1 MRALYRL
8 LPIVTATLALACSS
22 EKVDSG
28 TPVEHGV
35 WVNMG
40 GPPLPDAPRVDE
52 VPLHPAVRYEGRFD
66 RRDAAG
72 PKCAWPACRA
82 TASFEGNTARVTLRE
97 EAEPWMTGGPS
108 EWDVLVDGEWKWKL
122 VAQPGV
128 HEYTLVT
135 GIHWGVHQVELY
147 RRTEA
152 RYGTTQILGFDF
164 HVGVLQAAPRA
175 RPRRIEVI
183 GDATSAGFGIE
194 GVGRGEG
201 CPGGANEATWQNIR
215 LAYPQRLA
223 DLLGAELDAT
233 VATGAGVAR
242 NVWRPDPTTIA
253 ELQERMLPFDPSSAM
268 VHETRPVDAV
278 VVMVG
283 ESDFAIGLPDDD
295 GVPSDDEF
303 RAAYAD
309 LVDRVRARLPGAEI
323 FLATSPTASDREP
336 EGRRTRTTI
345 GGAILAI
352 TDERRDRG
360 DLWIHAI
367 APGPAIASEL
377 TACAGHGN
385 EAFHERVAQE
395 LAERIRE
402 RSMTKKWSDR

>member
-1 MRALYRL
+1 MRLL
-8 LPIVTATLALACSS
+8 SCFLPIVTATLALACSS
-22 EKVDSG
+22 GKTVDD

-40 GPPLPDAPRVDE
+40 GPPQPPEPRIQAIPID
-52 VPLHPAVRYEGRFD
+52 PAVRYEGRFD
-66 RRDAAG
+66 HRDEAG

-82 TASFEGNTARVTLRE
+82 TAVFEGNTARVTLRE

-128 HEYTLVT
+128 HEYTLVK

-164 HVGVLQAAPRA
+164 HVGALQGAPRA
-175 RPRRIEVI
+175 RTRRIEVI

-201 CPGGANEATWQNIR
+201 CPGGADEAAWQNIR

-223 DLLGAELDAT
+223 NLLDAELDAT
-233 VATGAGVAR
+233 IATGAGVAR
-242 NVWRPDPTTIA
+242 NVWRPDRTTIA
-253 ELQERMLPFDPSSAM
+253 ELQERLLPFDPSSALASDA
-268 VHETRPVDAV
+268 RPVDAV

-283 ESDFAIGLPDDD
+283 ESDFAIGLPNDD
-295 GVPSDDEF
+295 GAPSDDEF

-345 GGAILAI
+345 GRTVSAIA
-352 TDERRDRG
+352 DERRDRG

-367 APGPAIASEL
+367 APGPAVSSEL

-402 RSMTKKWSDR
+402 RSMTKKWTVR